1 MFNRLLKSLLFAFL
15 LATFLPACRPGHSRS
30 TGEDPGHRHASE
42 VGEMKLP
49 NGQ

>member
-1 MFNRLLKSLLFAFL
+1 MLKRLLKSLLFAFL
-15 LATFLPACRPGHSRS
+15 LTAFLPACRSSSSRS
-30 TGEDPGHRHASE
+30 TGEDPGHRHAGE